1 MPRWLTLPVCMS
13 SRTRP
18 WPATLLAKTA
28 SGAGTESGV
37 PTMFAGPA
45 PSVAIICAWRAQGSV
60 WASKAQ
66 ARKSRRQVFSFSAA
80 TAGTATSRWRTIAA
94 AMRSAS
100 VAGAAE
106 GADGRTAVAASDI

>member
-1 MPRWLTLPVCMS
+1 MCPERRPARGSATLPS
-13 SRTRP
+13 KRP
-18 WPATLLAKTA
+18 AARA
-28 SGAGTESGV
+28 SITCSA
-37 PTMFAGPA
+37 FALRL
-45 PSVAIICAWRAQGSV
+45 AIICAWRAQGSV